1 MGAWIETCDIT
12 AEWRL
17 EIVAPR
23 VGAWIETS
31 CKVSCVPVLLSR
43 PVWVG
48 VSYRDETGDM
58 KKLKATNGLSELLQ
72 HEIDH
77 INGIVAVDRAIST
90 KHIILR
96 SEM

>member
-1 MGAWIETCDIT
+1 MLG
-12 AEWRL
+12 
-17 EIVAPR
+17 VAPR

>member
-1 MGAWIETCDIT
+1 MGAWIETFLAICNQH
-12 AEWRL
+12 L
-17 EIVAPR
+17 VIVAPR
-23 VGAWIETS
+23 VGAW
-31 CKVSCVPVLLSR
+31 
-43 PVWVG
+43 VG
-48 VSYRDETGDM
+48 ASYLDETGAM